1 MRNFGYS
8 LVENLRAKLTRKAK
22 LHAAFQS
29 VFTTPEGELVL
40 EHICK
45 AGKVFEA
52 THKEGDVERS
62 RLNEGRREL
71 ALEILRFVRRDHHAM
86 VQMLDK
92 QIKQN
97 EKDAYSNNA

>member
-1 MRNFGYS
+1 MRNWAKTS
-8 LVENLRAKLTRKAK
+8 IDLVRDKFTRKAK
-22 LHAAFQS
+22 LHTAFQA

-52 THKEGDVERS
+52 CHKDGDVERS

-71 ALEILRFVRRDHHAM
+71 ALEILRFVRRDHRAM

-92 QIKQN
+92 QIRQN
-97 EKDAYSNNA
+97 EKEQ

>member
-1 MRNFGYS
+1 MRKFS
-8 LVENLRAKLTRKAK
+8 QAALDLLKFRFKRKAK
-22 LHAAFQS
+22 LHAAFQT
-29 VFTTPEGELVL
+29 VFSTPEGELVL

-52 THKEGDVERS
+52 THKAGDPDQS
-62 RLNEGRREL
+62 RINEGRREL

-92 QIKQN
+92 QIRQN
-97 EKDAYSNNA
+97 EKDAHSNVT